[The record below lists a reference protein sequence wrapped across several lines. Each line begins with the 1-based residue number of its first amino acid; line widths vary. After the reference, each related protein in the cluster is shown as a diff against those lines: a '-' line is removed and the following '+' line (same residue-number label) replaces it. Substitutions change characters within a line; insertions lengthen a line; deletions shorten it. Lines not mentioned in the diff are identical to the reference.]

1 MSNVQNHETVII
13 LDFGSQYTQLIAR
26 RVREAGVYCEILPF
40 NASIEKIISRSP
52 KGVIFSGGP
61 SSVYDQSAPKPHDDL
76 LNSIDCPKLGICY
89 GFQVFA
95 EELGGKVV
103 ASPNREFG
111 YARLKVLDVT
121 SRLFSGLPEEM
132 DVWMRHCEH
141 NTEVPTGFRLT
152 ALTDDALNAMED
164 ESRAIFGVQYHTEVV

>member
-1 MSNVQNHETVII
+1 MNAQNHETVII

-40 NASIEKIISRSP
+40 NTPIDTINAKNP
-52 KGVIFSGGP
+52 KGLIFSGGP
-61 SSVYDQSAPKPHDDL
+61 SSVYDKNAPKPHPQL
-76 LNSIDCPKLGICY
+76 LESVDCPTLGICY

-95 EELGGKVV
+95 GELGGEVV

-121 SRLFSGLPEEM
+121 SRLFKGLPPAHH
-132 DVWMRHCEH
+132 VWMCHGDH
-141 NTEVPTGFRLT
+141 LTEIPPGFNVN
-152 ALTDDALNAMED
+152 AHKEDAQNAIEN
-164 ESRAIFGVQYHTEVV
+164 Q